1 MANEDA
7 RLQLFTFGDYTS
19 GGLRYVSGTMPQSAF
34 AVLSGETSR
43 YLYGNQYE
51 PIISSRLAEAQPRTA
66 EEQRAIDEWARPGAL
81 RDYEAA
87 GKTKSTWEKARQ
99 QSAEWLKK
107 LPIPLPPYI
116 ETLLDPV
123 GTTKNAALT
132 VVVLVVG
139 LVLLAL
145 AAYSIAVPPNA
156 RGQIAGALVTKGL
169 G

>member
-1 MANEDA
+1 MSNEDT
-7 RLQLFTFGDYTS
+7 RLQLFTFGDYAS
-19 GGLRYVSGTMPQSAF
+19 GGLRYVSGAMPQSAF
-34 AVLSGETSR
+34 ALLADETSR
-43 YLYGNQYE
+43 YLYGNRYE
-51 PIISSRLAEAQPRTA
+51 PIINARLNDAQPRTA

-87 GKTKSTWEKARQ
+87 GVKKSTWEKARQ

-123 GTTKNAALT
+123 GATKNAALT